1 MYRISTSV
9 YSYVGDATVT
19 LNSLTETTPTTM
31 TLADL
36 STNNYPSSVPNNS
49 PPNSDNQLIF
59 MNQPMTWWVEN
70 LNTPASI
77 AYAPVSN
84 YVNWAYTGDS
94 NVYHIGMPISD
105 YLIPN
110 SIASSTVDPVTKVM
124 TNTYVMKFGMT
135 KVDTYTDIINSS

>member
-9 YSYVGDATVT
+9 YSYLGDATVT
-19 LNSLTETTPTTM
+19 LNTLTHITPVTTM

-49 PPNSDNQLIF
+49 PPNSNNQLIF
-59 MNQPMTWWVEN
+59 MNQPMTWWVES
-70 LNTPASI
+70 LNTPSI
-77 AYAPVSN
+77 NYAPVSN
-84 YVNWAYTGDS
+84 YVNWAYTGNS

-110 SIASSTVDPVTKVM
+110 SVASSIVDPMTKVM
-124 TNTYVMKFGMT
+124 TNTYVMKFGMA
-135 KVDTYTDIINSS
+135 KVDTYTSLINPS